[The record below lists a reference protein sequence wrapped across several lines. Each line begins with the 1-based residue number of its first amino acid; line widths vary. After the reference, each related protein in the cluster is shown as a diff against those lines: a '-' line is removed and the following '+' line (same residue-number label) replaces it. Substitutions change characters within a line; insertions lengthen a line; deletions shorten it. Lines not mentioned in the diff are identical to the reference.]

1 MSHLRYVE
9 QPPLG
14 VGEAGPAGLTRC
26 DSIALDFS
34 PSQLPCTAMPVTE
47 GSLHGQES
55 LEERGVAC
63 QDVLGKFGFIRVF
76 FFWGGGRRWWQRQQ
90 GKLGVLVGCSKEE
103 SLAADSAQA
112 AAVSSENQ
120 QYCDS
125 HPFRRRRRATL
136 LRTLWMICSRMR
148 RRSMVL
154 DVSVCSCM
162 VAGCLCSS
170 LLCQL
175 CPCLFLCAC
184 SAPPAQQC
192 GGSCPA
198 GRL

>member
-1 MSHLRYVE
+1 MRMSHLRYVE

-76 FFWGGGRRWWQRQQ
+76 FFGGGGGDGGRDNRGSWGCWW
-90 GKLGVLVGCSKEE
+90 
-103 SLAADSAQA
+103 A
-112 AAVSSENQ
+112 AA
-120 QYCDS
+120 
-125 HPFRRRRRATL
+125 RRRVWQLTQPRL
-136 LRTLWMICSRMR
+136 LLYPLRTNSIVIPILS
-148 RRSMVL
+148 
-154 DVSVCSCM
+154 
-162 VAGCLCSS
+162 
-170 LLCQL
+170 
-175 CPCLFLCAC
+175 
-184 SAPPAQQC
+184 
-192 GGSCPA
+192 GGEG
-198 GRL
+198 GRLC

>member
-14 VGEAGPAGLTRC
+14 VGEAGPAGLPRC

-76 FFWGGGRRWWQRQQ
+76 FLGGGEEMVAETTGEVGGVGGLQQ
-90 GKLGVLVGCSKEE
+90 GGE
-103 SLAADSAQA
+103 
-112 AAVSSENQ
+112 
-120 QYCDS
+120 
-125 HPFRRRRRATL
+125 F
-136 LRTLWMICSRMR
+136 
-148 RRSMVL
+148 
-154 DVSVCSCM
+154 
-162 VAGCLCSS
+162 
-170 LLCQL
+170 
-175 CPCLFLCAC
+175 
-184 SAPPAQQC
+184 
-192 GGSCPA
+192 GS
-198 GRL
+198 